1 MLPPSLKLRRTT
13 EALAEVVSAGRQAQK
28 TPDQKVR
35 RSLATTLKR
44 SRAAPEVRTYDGLWE
59 QSVMAKRRR
68 KRSQAYPVGQSDGT
82 PGHIVAIAAPRGG
95 ATEAA
100 TADTKDALTARAL
113 LR

>member
-1 MLPPSLKLRRTT
+1 
-13 EALAEVVSAGRQAQK
+13 
-28 TPDQKVR
+28 
-35 RSLATTLKR
+35 
-44 SRAAPEVRTYDGLWE
+44 
-59 QSVMAKRRR
+59 MAKRRR